1 MVLKFIRDHAW
12 KFPSRPPR
20 ISVRGT
26 KGTLEGTLEDISEN
40 IQGSAGNQGPY
51 TQTLVTF

>member
-12 KFPSRPPR
+12 KFPSRPPL

-26 KGTLEGTLEDISEN
+26 KGTLEDILEN
-40 IQGSAGNQGPY
+40 IQGAAGNQGPY

>member
-12 KFPSRPPR
+12 KFPSRPPL

-26 KGTLEGTLEDISEN
+26 KGTLEGTLEDIPEN

>member
-12 KFPSRPPR
+12 KFPSRPPL
-20 ISVRGT
+20 
-26 KGTLEGTLEDISEN
+26 TLMRESQGILEDTPES

-51 TQTLVTF
+51 TPNLSNY